1 MLGNTKAKSQGLCKY
16 CGKKLAAN
24 EMLEHLSECK
34 NREIKVYDSK
44 RKKEG
49 FFDILITSKSNEDYW
64 MIIEV
69 SEKTMLKEIDTFL
82 REIWV
87 GNEDCL
93 SEFKIENIKYK
104 YLPSGRTLYVEPNQS
119 MYHTVKNILEEEKT
133 FDYTYAESKYTKIE
147 LNVFKYREG
156 IRHEEED
163 IVLLS
168 RNISPKMTCCKC
180 RQNQAIWVD
189 SEMYSLGYDAF
200 WCEECREEIRKNA
213 GIKEWELLDN
223 LLPICNSPRM
233 GIDDYEGSDFYADE
247 FKTDLDRELV
257 KENEPKKVKKDTIE
271 KFKINQDD
279 VYYAIDEWEN
289 NQIQFEDLEVERDL
303 ATLKEWEELYLEAEK
318 IKRFKVWDYLCDF
331 EIISLKRKGKEPI
344 FYSILGEEGKEYGVD
359 VYEGYDDFKTFMM
372 DCYSEELNISKNY
385 VKAFKRNL
393 ACRWG
398 NLEEL
403 SQEQLEIIK
412 KLESKYNGKKNW
424 LYFLSFEEGYS
435 PCNLERDEVIRMT
448 KYLKDLGIILEK
460 FIGKFMSNVDV
471 DFDEIMCVEYIEEK
485 DDWKLYKEKNPLE
498 FYKLSKIKEEDRN
511 KLNILTST
519 PKVDSILD
527 IDIIPLR
534 RVVNDK
540 KYSKP
545 LTPSIYGMVDVRTG
559 NLISNKISDPNEDVE
574 DLLAKEVIRFID
586 EIGRPREIRTS
597 NMLIE
602 SKLYDMCDKL
612 DIDLK
617 LKKRSNVGKKFG
629 EYIMYRKEID
639 TKLLN

>member
-1 MLGNTKAKSQGLCKY
+1 M
-16 CGKKLAAN
+16 
-24 EMLEHLSECK
+24 
-34 NREIKVYDSK
+34 
-44 RKKEG
+44 
-49 FFDILITSKSNEDYW
+49 
-64 MIIEV
+64 
-69 SEKTMLKEIDTFL
+69 
-82 REIWV
+82 
-87 GNEDCL
+87 
-93 SEFKIENIKYK
+93 
-104 YLPSGRTLYVEPNQS
+104 
-119 MYHTVKNILEEEKT
+119 
-133 FDYTYAESKYTKIE
+133 
-147 LNVFKYREG
+147 
-156 IRHEEED
+156 
-163 IVLLS
+163 
-168 RNISPKMTCCKC
+168 
-180 RQNQAIWVD
+180 
-189 SEMYSLGYDAF
+189 
-200 WCEECREEIRKNA
+200 
-213 GIKEWELLDN
+213 
-223 LLPICNSPRM
+223 
-233 GIDDYEGSDFYADE
+233 
-247 FKTDLDRELV
+247 
-257 KENEPKKVKKDTIE
+257 
-271 KFKINQDD
+271 
-279 VYYAIDEWEN
+279 
-289 NQIQFEDLEVERDL
+289 
-303 ATLKEWEELYLEAEK
+303 
-318 IKRFKVWDYLCDF
+318 
-331 EIISLKRKGKEPI
+331 
-344 FYSILGEEGKEYGVD
+344 
-359 VYEGYDDFKTFMM
+359 
-372 DCYSEELNISKNY
+372 
-385 VKAFKRNL
+385 
-393 ACRWG
+393 
-398 NLEEL
+398 
-403 SQEQLEIIK
+403 
-412 KLESKYNGKKNW
+412 
-424 LYFLSFEEGYS
+424 SFEEGYS

-498 FYKLSKIKEEDRN
+498 FYKLSKIKDEDRN

-617 LKKRSNVGKKFG
+617 LKKSSNVGKKFG